1 METDR
6 QTLKGTETEAS
17 TSARRI
23 TLQMSMVTITS
34 NSLENVVVAI
44 IVLIIG
50 YILRMQRSC
59 FQTVRYALRVFLGHS
74 NGMLSIA

>member
-17 TSARRI
+17 TSVRRI
-23 TLQMSMVTITS
+23 TWLQMSLLTITS

-44 IVLIIG
+44 LVLIIG
-50 YILRMQRSC
+50 CNGPVFKRFGMHRVLFRS
-59 FQTVRYALRVFLGHS
+59 Q
-74 NGMLSIA
+74 